1 MDTYRPEQAWIDGT
15 NFDAQKLFGARAE
28 PNGVSFS
35 VWAPNARSVRV
46 TGDFCSWSDSA
57 HWLSRGDL
65 GVWRGFVP
73 GARAGQLYK
82 YIIEGADGSVVW
94 KADPFALAAE
104 VRPGTASR
112 IHTLSYNWTDGEWM
126 AGRRALGGP
135 RNIYEVHAGSWRR
148 HPDGSFY
155 TWYELADSLVPYIRD
170 MGYTHLELLPV
181 TEHPFDG
188 SWGYQATGFFAA
200 TSRFGE
206 PEGLMHLID
215 ECHRAG
221 IGVILDWVP
230 GHFCRDAHG
239 LGRFDGTALY
249 ESGDMPGWGTY
260 KFNYARNE
268 VRSFLISSA
277 LFWLEEYHA
286 DALRV
291 DGVSSML
298 YLNFGVDDPARKKYN
313 ERGGEEDLA
322 AVAFLQTLNT
332 VIGKRV
338 PGAAMYAEES
348 SAWPLVTYPPEKG
361 GLGFHYKWDMG
372 WMNDTLRY
380 MSIDFDGRKYNHG
393 LLTFSMMY
401 AFSENYILPLSHDEV
416 VHGKRSLIGRM
427 PGDWWR
433 QFAGA
438 RLPLYAA
445 CHPGGMLS
453 FMGNEFAQFIEWRD
467 YEELEW
473 FLLQN
478 ATHAGVQAFI
488 RELNHVYRAEKA
500 LWEIDN
506 SWDGFDWI
514 DADNNEQGILSFV
527 RKAKDGSAVLCVLN
541 FRPESHECFRLGV
554 PLAGAWQEIL
564 SSDDTRF
571 GGSGKTNPRRL
582 HTKKIPSHG
591 RDASLVLTVPPLGG
605 TLIKYIGETTHARKR
620 RV

>member
-73 GARAGQLYK
+73 GARTGQLYK

-298 YLNFGVDDPARKKYN
+298 YLNFGVDDPA
-313 ERGGEEDLA
+313 DLT

-338 PGAAMYAEES
+338 PGAATYAEES

-438 RLPLYAA
+438 RLLPLYAA

-527 RKAKDGSAVLCVLN
+527 RKAKDGSAILCVLN
-541 FRPESHECFRLGV
+541 FRPESHESFRLGV

-591 RDASLVLTVPPLGG
+591 RDQSLVLTVPPLGG